1 MSKSTSCL
9 SRLYIIVSRASSLRW
24 CSCSTHRYA
33 LSLSFWRQVNSA
45 DACTWCHHDLVWEE
59 ASKVWYVHSP
69 LHTLVMCRNKIIRRL
84 TRARVPYRSYLL
96 RCEWSGNQFLYH
108 TIVSLPKV
116 KKDAYAMPIA
126 LMTWYHWSPSF
137 LCCSRHGRFLASWNT
152 MVRNQMSTPSCI
164 FKLSKASMAPCL
176 VWMSWLL
183 RTNTVSSRKPAINRF
198 SNVVSP

>member
-9 SRLYIIVSRASSLRW
+9 SRLYIIVSRAWTSSSLRW

-84 TRARVPYRSYLL
+84 TRATLQV
-96 RCEWSGNQFLYH
+96 
-108 TIVSLPKV
+108 I
-116 KKDAYAMPIA
+116 
-126 LMTWYHWSPSF
+126 
-137 LCCSRHGRFLASWNT
+137 LASLR
-152 MVRNQMSTPSCI
+152 MVRQPVSIPHNSISAQGKEGRICHAHCLDDLIPLI
-164 FKLSKASMAPCL
+164 PILS
-176 VWMSWLL
+176 LL
-183 RTNTVSSRKPAINRF
+183 FSARPVSRELEHNGSKPNVYAELHFQAFQGKYGTLF
-198 SNVVSP
+198 SVNVLIAKN